1 MCFAFPF
8 LFTVLGLVGGAPAE
22 DSPRGADRCRI
33 PSVLQ
38 AASYRLG
45 AAKKKR
51 PVAERLHQIPRIWIF
66 QPISLLRCWTRHRC
80 GAQWSHTAKRLKTT
94 ALVRARQTTMAAYG
108 STNLSVETRSPPR
121 DQQKRPSITTHSPG
135 ATTIVYDEEAAPP
148 PSPTDQA
155 EARVMRRS
163 LEANV
168 VLTVAKVAVAFQS
181 GSLAVLASLIDSA
194 LDLIS
199 QIVLFA
205 ASARRKDR
213 DVEYPAGRARL
224 EPVGV
229 VVCAMLMGVGSVYV
243 IITSTEQL
251 TDIVKGKNVHVALDR
266 INGTIMVL
274 AIVWKALLYAWI
286 SRRHSALSS
295 SNPGV
300 AAVALDHFNDVLSN
314 LVAVIAAVL
323 AAWYGLDAADPA
335 GAIAISLYIA
345 YSWLETSIEQVQHL
359 VGRTADPEFLEEL
372 RTAASTYSE
381 RMQCDIVR
389 AYHFGPRYLVELE
402 MVMESSTP
410 LRVSHDLALDL
421 QQKIEAF
428 DDVERCFVHV
438 DYDFRDVDEHDPASW
453 SPKINVDRK
462 VPNLV

>member
-1 MCFAFPF
+1 
-8 LFTVLGLVGGAPAE
+8 
-22 DSPRGADRCRI
+22 
-33 PSVLQ
+33 
-38 AASYRLG
+38 
-45 AAKKKR
+45 
-51 PVAERLHQIPRIWIF
+51 
-66 QPISLLRCWTRHRC
+66 
-80 GAQWSHTAKRLKTT
+80 
-94 ALVRARQTTMAAYG
+94 MAAYG
-108 STNLSVETRSPPR
+108 STNLTVETRSPPR

-266 INGTIMVL
+266 INGTNMVL
-274 AIVWKALLYAWI
+274 AIVWKALLYALI
-286 SRRHSALSS
+286 SKSHSALSS

-372 RTAASTYSE
+372 REAASTYSRGCSATSCE
-381 RMQCDIVR
+381 PTLR
-389 AYHFGPRYLVELE
+389 AALPRGAGDGHGVFYASTRVARFGFGPPAKNRG
-402 MVMESSTP
+402 
-410 LRVSHDLALDL
+410 LRRRGKVLRPRRLRLPGRRRARPGVVVS
-421 QQKIEAF
+421 QSQC
-428 DDVERCFVHV
+428 R
-438 DYDFRDVDEHDPASW
+438 
-453 SPKINVDRK
+453 
-462 VPNLV
+462 

>member
-1 MCFAFPF
+1 MA
-8 LFTVLGLVGGAPAE
+8 
-22 DSPRGADRCRI
+22 
-33 PSVLQ
+33 
-38 AASYRLG
+38 
-45 AAKKKR
+45 
-51 PVAERLHQIPRIWIF
+51 
-66 QPISLLRCWTRHRC
+66 
-80 GAQWSHTAKRLKTT
+80 
-94 ALVRARQTTMAAYG
+94 RARTTEKQATMAAYG
-108 STNLSVETRSPPR
+108 STNLTVETRSPPR

-251 TDIVKGKNVHVALDR
+251 TDIVKGKNVHVALDS

-286 SRRHSALSS
+286 SKRHSALSS

-372 RTAASTYSE
+372 REAASTYSE

-453 SPKINVDRK
+453 SPKVNVDRK

>member
-1 MCFAFPF
+1 
-8 LFTVLGLVGGAPAE
+8 VN
-22 DSPRGADRCRI
+22 
-33 PSVLQ
+33 
-38 AASYRLG
+38 
-45 AAKKKR
+45 
-51 PVAERLHQIPRIWIF
+51 
-66 QPISLLRCWTRHRC
+66 
-80 GAQWSHTAKRLKTT
+80 TAKRLKTT
-94 ALVRARQTTMAAYG
+94 ASVRCKQATMAAYG
-108 STNLSVETRSPPR
+108 ATNLSVETRSPPR

-135 ATTIVYDEEAAPP
+135 ATTIVYDEEAQPP
-148 PSPTDQA
+148 PSPTDAA

-286 SRRHSALSS
+286 SRRHSALSA

-359 VGRTADPEFLEEL
+359 VGKTADPEFLEEL
-372 RTAASTYSE
+372 REAASTYSE

-402 MVMESSTP
+402 MVMDSATP
-410 LRVSHDLALDL
+410 LRVTHDLALDL

-453 SPKINVDRK
+453 SPKINADRK
-462 VPNLV
+462 VPLV